1 MIAATATPLTTG
13 RVHGRV
19 GRASPIA
26 AHAAP
31 NTGSAA
37 GAVDTLSS
45 VANPQKDNG
54 RAGNWSSPKSL
65 LPIHGEVARSA
76 GGAAENPYLPPFV
89 SRCFT
94 PFLPIHGEVARSAG
108 GAAENPYLP
117 PFVSR
122 CFTPFLP
129 IHGEVARSAGG
140 AAENPYLPPF
150 VSRCFTPF
158 LPIHG
163 EVARS
168 AGGAAEN
175 PYLPPFVCGLWGT
188 VRFRGGRRPACSGFT
203 FSPSPSLRLARP
215 AVAWRVRSFA
225 RRSFLAARAVFR
237 ASESW
242 VSFMGTTRSRASSSR
257 TSTSARVSSRSI
269 VLDTVILFYTD
280 QSY

>member
-31 NTGSAA
+31 NKGSAA

-45 VANPQKDNG
+45 FANPQKDNG

-76 GGAAENPYLPPFV
+76 GGAPT
-89 SRCFT
+89 SRALT

-117 PFVSR
+117 
-122 CFTPFLP
+122 L
-129 IHGEVARSAGG
+129 
-140 AAENPYLPPF
+140 L
-150 VSRCFTPF
+150 
-158 LPIHG
+158 
-163 EVARS
+163 
-168 AGGAAEN
+168 
-175 PYLPPFVCGLWGT
+175 VCGLWGT

-215 AVAWRVRSFA
+215 AVAWRVRSLA

-242 VSFMGTTRSRASSSR
+242 VSFMGTTRRRASSSR
-257 TSTSARVSSRSI
+257 TSTSALVSSRSM
-269 VLDTVILFYTD
+269 VLDTVSFSIPFQATERIHYPASVQVIPRPSVHCINVIVAISD
-280 QSY
+280 

>member
-31 NTGSAA
+31 NKGSAA

-45 VANPQKDNG
+45 FANPQKDNG

-89 SRCFT
+89 CGGFT
-94 PFLPIHGEVARSAG
+94 PFLPIHGEVAQ
-108 GAAENPYLP
+108 
-117 PFVSR
+117 
-122 CFTPFLP
+122 
-129 IHGEVARSAGG
+129 
-140 AAENPYLPPF
+140 
-150 VSRCFTPF
+150 
-158 LPIHG
+158 
-163 EVARS
+163 S

-188 VRFRGGRRPACSGFT
+188 VRLRGGRRPACSGFT
-203 FSPSPSLRLARP
+203 FSPSPSLRLPLA
-215 AVAWRVRSFA
+215 AVASRVRSFW
-225 RRSFLAARAVFR
+225 RRSLSAARVLFR
-237 ASESW
+237 PA
-242 VSFMGTTRSRASSSR
+242 
-257 TSTSARVSSRSI
+257 
-269 VLDTVILFYTD
+269 
-280 QSY
+280 

>member
-65 LPIHGEVARSA
+65 
-76 GGAAENPYLPPFV
+76 
-89 SRCFT
+89 
-94 PFLPIHGEVARSAG
+94 LPIHGEVARSAG